1 MTEVHKR
8 EIAAFVE
15 RHRADDNVIA
25 AILIGSLA
33 RGDEREDSDVDIDLV
48 VREKRSNAEKTKDD
62 LVLIRDHGNELTRWS
77 FTDAKVLFSVDNEIE
92 SIIRM
97 IPVYQEGERR
107 RKMESFASQIRMH
120 FAYLQLA
127 EYSSNPYLL
136 HETAVKIAL
145 FAGRLVL
152 ADNRVLYP
160 NRKWYFREI
169 KRVRDKPVN
178 FDEDMCALLSSPS
191 IAGAQR
197 FIDGLFAYK
206 SYPEPAEGWPSRFND
221 DSVFHWM
228 NGTFSIEDW

>member
-1 MTEVHKR
+1 MTEAQKM
-8 EIAAFVE
+8 EIAAVVE
-15 RHRADDNVIA
+15 KHRADDNVIA

-33 RGDEREDSDVDIDLV
+33 RGDGREDSDVDIDLV
-48 VREKRSNAEKTKDD
+48 VRNKRSNAEKTRDD

-77 FTDAKVLFSVDNEIE
+77 FTDAKVLFSLDDGIE

-97 IPVYQEGERR
+97 IPVYQEDERR

-160 NRKWYFREI
+160 NRKWFSREI
-169 KRVRDKPVN
+169 QRVKEKPAN
-178 FDEDMCALLSSPS
+178 FYEDMCSLLGAPT
-191 IAGAQR
+191 IAKAQG

-206 SYPEPAEGWPSRFND
+206 RYPEPVEGWGARFND